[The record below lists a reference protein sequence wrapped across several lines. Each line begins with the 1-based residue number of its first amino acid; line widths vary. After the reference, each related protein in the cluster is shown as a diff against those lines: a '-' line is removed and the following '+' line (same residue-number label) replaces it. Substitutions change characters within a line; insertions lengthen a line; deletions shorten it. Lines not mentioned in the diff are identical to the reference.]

1 MGKTHE
7 LLDDA
12 YTDPL
17 RVGRV
22 ANVRRPE
29 CYARMA
35 SRLVNPLNSIDK
47 VNRRDELSCRV
58 RY

>member
-47 VNRRDELSCRV
+47 VKGGAN
-58 RY
+58 